1 MSSLASPVAIP
12 RPHPFLDGRRTD
24 HVAPVATAREL
35 VATVRDNDVWFMAA
49 SFAYYAFVSIL
60 PLLVLL
66 FAIVSALRGE
76 ALAQAVVRQVAALT
90 PTGRDLIR
98 DALTGSTGRLELSV
112 VSALALTWSAVK
124 VFRSLDFA
132 FSQIYDAT
140 AEPTLAEQ
148 LEDGLVVLVAMGV
161 ALVLMVVVS
170 VPDELVQGRQSVVEV
185 VDQIE
190 LFVGLVVAFFPLY
203 YVLPPVRLRIRD
215 ALPGTLVAAVGWLA
229 LQVGFRFYA
238 ENARQYAA
246 YGVLGAVL
254 LFVVWLYV
262 AGFLL
267 LVGAC
272 VNAVLAG
279 E

>member
-1 MSSLASPVAIP
+1 M
-12 RPHPFLDGRRTD
+12 
-24 HVAPVATAREL
+24 APVATLREI
-35 VATVRDNDVWFMAA
+35 VATVRDNDIWFMAA

-98 DALTGSTGRLELSV
+98 NALTGSAGRLELSI

-124 VFRSLDFA
+124 VFRSLKFA
-132 FSQIYDAT
+132 FSRIYDAT
-140 AEPTLAEQ
+140 TEPTILEQ
-148 LEDGLVVLVAMGV
+148 LQDGLVVLVAMGV
-161 ALVLMVVVS
+161 GFVLMVLVS
-170 VPDELVQGRQSVVEV
+170 IPTELVPGDLPVADVA
-185 VDQIE
+185 DQVE
-190 LFVGLVVAFFPLY
+190 LFVGLVFAFFPLY
-203 YVLPPVRLRIRD
+203 YVLPPTRLRVRD
-215 ALPGTLVAAVGWLA
+215 ALPGTTVAAGGWLA

>member
-1 MSSLASPVAIP
+1 
-12 RPHPFLDGRRTD
+12 
-24 HVAPVATAREL
+24 VAPVATLREI

-66 FAIVSALRGE
+66 FAVVSALRGE

-90 PTGRDLIR
+90 PTGQNLIR
-98 DALTGSTGRLELSV
+98 NALTGSTGRLELSI

-124 VFRSLDFA
+124 VFRSLKFA
-132 FSQIYDAT
+132 FSRIYDAT
-140 AEPTLAEQ
+140 TEPTIVEQ
-148 LEDGLVVLVAMGV
+148 LRDGLVVVLAMGI
-161 ALVLMVVVS
+161 AFVLMVVVS
-170 VPDELVQGRQSVVEV
+170 IPAQLVPGSTPLLAV

-203 YVLPPVRLRIRD
+203 YVLPPARLRVRD
-215 ALPGTLVAAVGWLA
+215 ALPGTTVAAVGWLA

-254 LFVVWLYV
+254 LFVAWLYV
-262 AGFLL
+262 AGFVL

>member
-1 MSSLASPVAIP
+1 MAL
-12 RPHPFLDGRRTD
+12 
-24 HVAPVATAREL
+24 VATAREI

-66 FAIVSALRGE
+66 FAAVSALRGE
-76 ALAQAVVRQVAALT
+76 ELAQTVVRQVAQLT
-90 PTGRDLIR
+90 PTGRGLIR
-98 DALTGSTGRLELSV
+98 DALTGSTGRLELSI
-112 VSALALTWSAVK
+112 VSALALAWSAVK
-124 VFRSLDFA
+124 VFRSLNFA
-132 FSQIYDAT
+132 FSRIYDAT
-140 AEPTLAEQ
+140 TEPTLVEQ
-148 LEDGLVVLVAMGV
+148 LEDGVIALVAMGV
-161 ALVLMVVVS
+161 AFVLTVVVS
-170 VPDELVQGRQSVVEV
+170 IPAELVPGQLPVTEV
-185 VDQIE
+185 LDQVE

-203 YVLPPVRLRIRD
+203 YVLPPVRIRVRD
-215 ALPGTLVAAVGWLA
+215 ALPGTVVAASGWLA

-272 VNAVLAG
+272 VNAVLG